1 MRLQTI
7 LHAHLLLSAL
17 AVAGCAEEGVRAAV
31 ERGDFDPSALDF
43 GEVTVGQTAARTVL
57 LRNTGTVTLEVTGI
71 EVAPSFSLRGA
82 KGSLEGVR
90 ITAGSNIELEVLFL
104 AMEEGEKTGTITVY
118 FEKAEAVLEVR
129 AVGVADLVPDLKLEP
144 TSLSFGTVEV
154 GTESVLDFVIRNA
167 GTAPGSV
174 ASAAL
179 EVSGALGSPFDLQAG
194 EGGSLPS
201 LTIEPGQSAP
211 FRAVFKPLYEGP
223 VADVMIFT
231 GVGRAQTLRLTLQG
245 NGAPARGG
253 LVCTPSSLN
262 FGPVER
268 GQVASQEITC
278 RASGG
283 IARFV
288 GASFPTTQNL
298 FQVPTPPAT
307 SDLAE
312 GDILSFY
319 AEMHAEGVPAV
330 HNTVLTVQFDGA
342 QGLETVEI
350 PVRGEVIP
358 PPVTA
363 TAMSIKLEWN
373 TNFTDVDLHLVRPGA
388 AMWEQP
394 GDCYFGNRS
403 PDWGV
408 QDDPTD
414 DPFLDKDDVDGYGP
428 EEINL
433 NVAAPGNYLVYAHY
447 YSDNSI
453 GPSTASVQ
461 IFLAGTQV
469 GTFNRQLG
477 CDQSWLVGTI
487 NWNGSSGT
495 FTPSNSVVNDSRGFC
510 F

>member
-1 MRLQTI
+1 MRLQT
-7 LHAHLLLSAL
+7 LTTAHLLLSAL
-17 AVAGCAEEGVRAAV
+17 ALAACSEEGVRAAV
-31 ERGDFDPSALDF
+31 ERGDFDPAALDF
-43 GEVTVGQTAARTVL
+43 GEVTVGQTAARTVQL
-57 LRNTGTVTLEVTGI
+57 KNTGTVTVEVIGI

-82 KGSLEGVR
+82 KGALEGVR
-90 ITAGSNIELEVLFL
+90 ITAGSSIELEVLFL

-144 TSLSFGTVEV
+144 TSLSFGTVVV
-154 GTESVLDFVIRNA
+154 GTESRLDFVIRNV
-167 GTAPGSV
+167 GTAPGSI

-179 EVSGALGSPFDLQAG
+179 EVSGALGSPFDLEAG

-201 LTIEPGQSAP
+201 LTIEPGQAAA

-231 GVGRAQTLRLTLQG
+231 GVGRAQTQRLTLQG

-262 FGPVER
+262 FGQVER
-268 GQVASQEITC
+268 GQIGSQEVTC
-278 RASGG
+278 RATGG
-283 IARFV
+283 IARVV
-288 GASFPTTQNL
+288 GAGFPASQML
-298 FQVPTPPAT
+298 FQVPTPPGAA
-307 SDLAE
+307 DLYE
-312 GDILSFY
+312 GETVSFY

-330 HNTVLTVQFDGA
+330 HNSVLTVQFDGA
-342 QGLETVEI
+342 SGPETVEI

-358 PPVTA
+358 PPATA
-363 TAMSIKLEWN
+363 TAMTIKLEWN
-373 TNFTDVDLHLVRPGA
+373 TNFTDVDLHLVAPGSS
-388 AMWEQP
+388 MWDNP

-433 NVAAPGNYLVYAHY
+433 NVAAPGNYQVYAHY

-453 GPSTASVQ
+453 GASTAAVQ
-461 IFLAGTQV
+461 IHLAGNLV

-495 FTPSNSVVNDSRGFC
+495 FTPSSSVVNDSRGFC